1 MTRLTGSVLAASL
14 LAVLTSGCSQSQ
26 PSSKDFALVSQTPA
40 KAAEGK
46 NTLQEAERACKA
58 ETQRKGIASIVG
70 IFSRLRPGSADA
82 DYIACMKARGYEIK
96 S

>member
-46 NTLQEAERACKA
+46 EAERACKA